1 MFKALFT
8 TTSRRVIAPLLLAT
22 ASLAF
27 GPAYAEGDAAAGATK
42 AGSCAGCHGAD
53 GKSTSPENPN
63 LAAQHAGYLAKQL
76 ADYQSGERVQAIM
89 TGMAA
94 TLTPEDI
101 ADIAAHYAS
110 QSPVA
115 GVANEEGLQLGED
128 IYRGGISDVGIPA
141 CSGCHGASGNGN
153 PAAGFPALAGQNATY
168 TIAQL
173 KMFRSKERAND
184 ANAMMR
190 GVAQR
195 LTDAEIEAVSNYIM
209 GLH

>member
-63 LAAQHAGYLAKQL
+63 LAAQHAGYPN
-76 ADYQSGERVQAIM
+76 AIM
-89 TGMAA
+89 AGMAA
-94 TLTPEDI
+94 SLSPEDI
-101 ADIAAHYAS
+101 ADIAAHYS
-110 QSPVA
+110 GQSPVA

-128 IYRGGISDVGIPA
+128 IYRGGITDVGIPA